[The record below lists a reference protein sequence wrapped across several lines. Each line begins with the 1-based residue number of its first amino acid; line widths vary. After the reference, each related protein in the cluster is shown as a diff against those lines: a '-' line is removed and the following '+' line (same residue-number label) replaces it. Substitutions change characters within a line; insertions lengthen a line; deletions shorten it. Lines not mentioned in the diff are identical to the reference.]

1 MKLLWE
7 VFFTF
12 ARIGLFTFGGG
23 YAMLPM
29 LEREL
34 VEKRKWVT
42 DEELANYFAIGQCT
56 PGIIAVNTA
65 TFTGHK
71 LKRIPGAVFATLGVV
86 FPSVVIILFLAAFVT
101 HFSDIEWVKHAFAGI
116 RACVCVLIFASVWKL
131 AKKSVKD
138 LLTWGIFLAVLAI
151 SLFTNLST
159 VLLVLSVG
167 VFGVVMS
174 VVKERRK
181 VK

>member
-1 MKLLWE
+1 MKLLLE
-7 VFFTF
+7 IFLTF

-34 VEKRKWVT
+34 VEKRNWVT
-42 DEELANYFAIGQCT
+42 EEDLANYFAIGQCT

-71 LKRIPGAVFATLGVV
+71 LKKIPGAVFATLGVI
-86 FPSVVIILFLAAFVT
+86 FPSVVIITFLAAFVT
-101 HFSDIEWVKHAFAGI
+101 HFAEIEWVQHAFVGI
-116 RACVCVLIFASVWKL
+116 RACVCILIFSSVIKL

-138 LLTWGIFLAVLAI
+138 LLTWGVFLVVLA
-151 SLFTNLST
+151 LAMFTNVST
-159 VLLVLSVG
+159 VLLVIAVG
-167 VFGVVMS
+167 IFGVVFTGW
-174 VVKERRK
+174 KERRK
-181 VK
+181 AQ